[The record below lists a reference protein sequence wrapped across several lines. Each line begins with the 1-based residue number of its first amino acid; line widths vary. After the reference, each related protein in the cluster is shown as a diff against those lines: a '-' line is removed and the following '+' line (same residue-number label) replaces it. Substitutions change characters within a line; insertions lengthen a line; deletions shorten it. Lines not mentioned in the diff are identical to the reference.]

1 MGELVRKRENAKNE
15 ETRIAIS
22 AQANKTTT
30 KLRSRVKIRMAV
42 LRENRNG
49 IDGKEETGKGGGAN
63 LCQKHN
69 HVHKPKP

>member
-42 LRENRNG
+42 LREN
-49 IDGKEETGKGGGAN
+49 
-63 LCQKHN
+63 
-69 HVHKPKP
+69 